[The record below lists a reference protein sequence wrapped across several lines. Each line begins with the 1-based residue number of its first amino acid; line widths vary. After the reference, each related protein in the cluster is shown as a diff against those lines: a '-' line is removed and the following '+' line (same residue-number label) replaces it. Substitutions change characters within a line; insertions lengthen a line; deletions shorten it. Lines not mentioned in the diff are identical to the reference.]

1 VSRGGVALQPFFG
14 GGRGA
19 MLAAMD
25 TVSVAPEGPEAQLAC
40 RIALAAPAGVREAES
55 QLYRLL
61 APRVRRYGQRH
72 LRDDHAAADLMQHV
86 MALTIEQLRAG
97 GLREPQRVVSWVFGT
112 CRRVVMQMRRGERR
126 REALLERHAELLSIA
141 DIAVAP
147 RVDHERVARCLERLP
162 ERERSVLV
170 MSFYD
175 ERPSEDV
182 AASLGL
188 SAGNVR
194 VIRHRGI
201 SKLRR
206 CVENRRGVQ

>member
-1 VSRGGVALQPFFG
+1 
-14 GGRGA
+14 
-19 MLAAMD
+19 MLTAMD
-25 TVSVAPEGPEAQLAC
+25 TVSVASEGPEAQLAC
-40 RIALAAPAGVREAES
+40 RIALAGAGIAREAES

-61 APRVRRYGQRH
+61 APRVRRYGLRH

-97 GLREPQRVVSWVFGT
+97 ALREPQRVVSWVFGT

-126 REALLERHAELLSIA
+126 REVLLEQHGQLLSIA

-147 RVDHERVARCLERLP
+147 RLDHERVARCLERLP

-201 SKLRR
+201 TKLRS
-206 CVENRRGVQ
+206 CVENRRSMQ